1 MSNLFFNWS
10 SELREPTMG
19 GFSSC
24 LLMIAL
30 FWIACFIDGDEGDHS
45 RDVRIPN
52 LRTVIQDQNYR
63 RK

>member
-1 MSNLFFNWS
+1 
-10 SELREPTMG
+10 MG